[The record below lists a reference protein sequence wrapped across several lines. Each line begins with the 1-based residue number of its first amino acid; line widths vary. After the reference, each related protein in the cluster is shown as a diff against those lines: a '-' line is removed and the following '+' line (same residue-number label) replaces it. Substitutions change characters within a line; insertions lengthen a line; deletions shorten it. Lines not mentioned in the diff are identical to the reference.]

1 MDRVGHSFPSW
12 SWIPVDIEIV
22 PNEGWQALVHPG
34 NRVGVITGDLACPWS
49 HLLASLPASNVEQ
62 RHISRSGFHARL
74 FFPSFQIGAPDRHA
88 GLDPFGA
95 FQLSN
100 VVQDGASND
109 AVLPIHHAA
118 LLASGLRRDVVLH
131 RNAVVHLAVDE
142 EVTPGIN
149 VGHGLAVIADLIVIR
164 RSSIG
169 DRRITIRSAI
179 TAIPSLT
186 SF

>member
-1 MDRVGHSFPSW
+1 DRVGHSFPPW
-12 SWIPVDIEIV
+12 SRIPVDVEIV

-34 NRVGVITGDLACPWS
+34 NRVDVITRDLAGPWP
-49 HLLASLPASNVEQ
+49 HLLASLPASNIEQ
-62 RHISRSGFHARL
+62 RHIPGSGLHARL
-74 FFPSFQIGAPDRHA
+74 LFPGFQIGARDRHA
-88 GLDPFGA
+88 RLDPLGA

-109 AVLPIHHAA
+109 AVLPIHDAA

-131 RNAVVHLAVDE
+131 WNAVVHLAVDE

-149 VGHGLAVIADLIVIR
+149 VRHCLAVVADLIVIG

-169 DRRITIRSAI
+169 DRVRRSLEYAVR
-179 TAIPSLT
+179 
-186 SF
+186 